1 MGASVAALL
10 SIGYTADELVP
21 LYIQQLEMF
30 IRGKLTFTK
39 SAAEYILRIKC
50 ALYLLVTWT
59 LYYKLFLKNIYYMME
74 KKYSSL
80 ILMHLANVRTWYPDY
95 NLF

>member
-39 SAAEYILRIKC
+39 SAAEYIFRIKC
-50 ALYLLVTWT
+50 AHYLLVT
-59 LYYKLFLKNIYYMME
+59 
-74 KKYSSL
+74 
-80 ILMHLANVRTWYPDY
+80 
-95 NLF
+95 